1 MIGQKQLIMAGAALA
16 FTAGVFFY
24 GVNRGTVWTT
34 KKFEAKQAE
43 LQEQVFDLTENIQ
56 ERNDEILRI
65 QRERDQLAF
74 DLEMEAIDA
83 PGSSGPGVGTT
94 GGLQRLERRWGPS
107 KPASQ

>member
-1 MIGQKQLIMAGAALA
+1 MGGVALA

-43 LQEQVFDLTENIQ
+43 LQQEVFDLTEDIQ
-56 ERNDEILRI
+56 EKNDEILRI

-74 DLEMEAIDA
+74 ELENEALEA
-83 PGSSGPGVGTT
+83 PGSDNPGIATT
-94 GGLQRLERRWGPS
+94 GGLQRLERRWGPRES
-107 KPASQ
+107 TTD